1 MGSKCAETLV
11 IEPSKTEAFFFMPDS
26 IPHPVQFQ
34 GSRLARWV
42 LKLLGWRL
50 DFEGFPALQGVAIV
64 YPHTSNWDFPIGML
78 AKWALGIQAHFWGKD
93 ALFKWP
99 LLGSWMRWVGG
110 IPIDRSSPKGV
121 VGQMVHVFEQHKQH
135 EQLLWLALAPEGT
148 RSLTPGWRSGF
159 YQLALGANVPL
170 ALVKLDWEQRCFS
183 VVVFYHLTGQ
193 LEADYIHIARVFEG
207 VKGFHEDLM
216 GPIMPWRS
224 PADAESTPPLKVANS

>member
-1 MGSKCAETLV
+1 
-11 IEPSKTEAFFFMPDS
+11 MPDS
-26 IPHPVQFQ
+26 MRHPVQFR

-78 AKWALGIQAHFWGKD
+78 AKWALGIPAHFWGKD
-93 ALFKWP
+93 SLFKIP
-99 LLGSWMRWVGG
+99 LLGAWMRWVGG

-121 VGQMVHVFEQHKQH
+121 VGQMVHVFEQHKQQ

-159 YQLALGANVPL
+159 YQLALGAKVPL
-170 ALVKLDWEQRCFS
+170 ALVKLDWGQRCFS
-183 VVVFYHLTGQ
+183 VVDFYHLTGQ
-193 LEADYIHIARVFEG
+193 LEPDYTHMARVFEG
-207 VKGFHEDLM
+207 VKGYHEHQM
-216 GPIMPWRS
+216 APITPWRA
-224 PADAESTPPLKVANS
+224 PVNAETTPPVNVANP